1 MAQGLGLH
9 QQSKA
14 SQKAHAPVEET
25 LSQLWYDEYKRKL
38 WVKLFSWDRLGSSI
52 SISSLR

>member
-9 QQSKA
+9 LQSKA

-25 LSQLWYDEYKRKL
+25 LSQIWYDEYKRKL
-38 WVKLFSWDRLGSSI
+38 WIKLFSWDRLDYSI
-52 SISSLR
+52 SVSSQR